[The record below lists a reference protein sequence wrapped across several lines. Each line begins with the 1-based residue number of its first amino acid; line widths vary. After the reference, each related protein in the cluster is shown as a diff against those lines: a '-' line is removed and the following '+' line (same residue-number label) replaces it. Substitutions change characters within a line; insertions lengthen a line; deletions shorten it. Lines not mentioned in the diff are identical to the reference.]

1 MFVELIANS
10 HQTDYTHTF
19 QLMSCLQMNVFEN
32 TQFIFSTQGYVA
44 HCPVHVIIS
53 GGETELSKQR
63 NNNESISVTEQIA
76 MPQYEELPD

>member
-10 HQTDYTHTF
+10 HRTDYTHTF

-44 HCPVHVIIS
+44 HCPVHMSSFLAAKLNFQNRGIIMKAYQ
-53 GGETELSKQR
+53 LLNR
-63 NNNESISVTEQIA
+63 
-76 MPQYEELPD
+76 